1 MLLLLFES
9 ADTAFKF
16 SPLHL
21 KLLSGSDK
29 ASDSQA
35 LSTFA
40 HSYMQFI
47 YEFIWVKLRLNGQT
61 QAKNHNFVL
70 SPYSQ

>member
-9 ADTAFKF
+9 ADTVFKF

-40 HSYMQFI
+40 HSSSY
-47 YEFIWVKLRLNGQT
+47 
-61 QAKNHNFVL
+61 L
-70 SPYSQ
+70 SLSGSN

>member
-29 ASDSQA
+29 SSDSQA

-40 HSYMQFI
+40 HMQFI
-47 YEFIWVKLRLNGQT
+47 SKFIWVKLRFNGQT

-70 SPYSQ
+70 SPYSR